1 MNEHIIEIVAGLIL
15 ILAIIWAYTFLK
27 KYKKEDSSNNYLL
40 EFLPNMFPTL
50 GMLGTFGGI
59 TYGLWFF
66 NPDDLENSIPH
77 LLQGLK
83 TAFLISIFGVI
94 LLLYYSFRSGNIR
107 FKKEK
112 DLKSDETL
120 ALYELI
126 KLNKESNE
134 KIISSIDILNSS
146 ISSRLDQLDQSVNQI
161 NYIEFNGNPVH
172 IGNILTSLYD
182 ETKQQTSS
190 LQNFS
195 TDLATAIQK
204 GITQINESTSNSF
217 DRLINDTK
225 VTEKLDSV
233 RTEITDLGT
242 KLQSPAEDVVKGLS
256 ENLATS
262 MQEILQ
268 EVKGSIGEGINSDMA
283 EVVKQLTT
291 VSTNLNDFPNK
302 INSMAAG
309 LETTFKKLEEGLA
322 KTSTQTNVKSK
333 EAVDSIAGQMQ
344 LLEGTLKSLAENITN
359 TTNTSTENVRNQ
371 FSTISDTITAHS
383 QSQEQTILQTTALVE
398 KLSDNI
404 NTLNTLSTNFGNV
417 ITNINTANDTLKL
430 TSTQFQS
437 VSSKVEETATTLSN
451 TQNQLI
457 NYNNT
462 FINNNI
468 ELLTQYNESLEI
480 SSNFNQNLVEKYNT
494 IHNSFG
500 NVFTSVNEGIT
511 RYSSSMKESLED
523 FLTTYN
529 TSLTKGTRSLENAV
543 SGLSESIENL
553 SDVLPQKK

>member
-15 ILAIIWAYTFLK
+15 ILAIIWAGYYI
-27 KYKKEDSSNNYLL
+27 YKNRTSYNHYIM
-40 EFLPNMFPTL
+40 EFIPNMFPTL

-66 NPDDLENSIPH
+66 NSNNLEESIPN
-77 LLQGLK
+77 LLQGLT
-83 TAFLISIFGVI
+83 TAFFISIGGV
-94 LLLYYSFRSGNIR
+94 LLLLIFSFITNYYRYKN
-107 FKKEK
+107 EK

-134 KIISSIDILNSS
+134 KIISSLDILNSS
-146 ISSRLDQLDQSVNQI
+146 ISSKLDQLDQSVNQI
-161 NYIEFNGNPVH
+161 NYIEFNDTPVH

-302 INSMAAG
+302 INSMATG
-309 LETTFKKLEEGLA
+309 LETTFKKLEESLA
-322 KTSTQTNVKSK
+322 ETSTQTNDKSK
-333 EAVDSIAGQMQ
+333 AAVESIAGQMQ

-383 QSQEQTILQTTALVE
+383 QSQEQTIIQTTALVE
-398 KLSDNI
+398 QLNDNI

-430 TSTQFQS
+430 TSTQFQT
-437 VSSKVEETATTLSN
+437 VSSKIESSTNSLVNA
-451 TQNQLI
+451 Q
-457 NYNNT
+457 NT
-462 FINNNI
+462 FINSNDKTIINNKEI
-468 ELLTQYNESLEI
+468 LAEYVSSLKI
-480 SSNFNQNLVEKYNT
+480 SQDFNNDLVSKYAKVNDNFSE
-494 IHNSFG
+494 
-500 NVFTSVNEGIT
+500 VFKEVDAGIKL
-511 RYSSSMKESLED
+511 YSSSMKGSLEG

-529 TSLTKGTRSLENAV
+529 TALTTGTKSLENAV
-543 SGLSESIENL
+543 SGLSESFENL
-553 SDVLPQKK
+553 SDVLTQKK

>member
-1 MNEHIIEIVAGLIL
+1 MHLSFIEWLGIIIIVI
-15 ILAIIWAYTFLK
+15 IAIITFIYIK
-27 KYKKEDSSNNYLL
+27 RNSKDYNYHTM
-40 EFLPNMFPTL
+40 EFFPNMFPTL

-59 TYGLWFF
+59 TYGLKSFDAE
-66 NPDDLENSIPH
+66 NLENSIPR
-77 LLQGLK
+77 LLDGL
-83 TAFLISIFGVI
+83 TSAFFISILGVI
-94 LLLYYSFRSGNIR
+94 FLLIFSFYTNKIR
-107 FKKEK
+107 YKKEK

-134 KIISSIDILNSS
+134 KIISSLDILNSS
-146 ISSRLDQLDQSVNQI
+146 ISSKLDQLDQSVNQV
-161 NYIEFNGNPVH
+161 NHIEFNGNPVH
-172 IGNILTSLYD
+172 IGNILISLYD

-195 TDLATAIQK
+195 TDLASAIQT

-233 RTEITDLGT
+233 RTEITGLGT

-302 INSMAAG
+302 INSMTTG
-309 LETTFKKLEEGLA
+309 LETTFKKLEESLA
-322 KTSTQTNVKSK
+322 ETSTQTNDKSK
-333 EAVDSIAGQMQ
+333 AAVESIAGQMQ

-383 QSQEQTILQTTALVE
+383 QSQEQTIIQTTVLVE
-398 KLSDNI
+398 QLNDNI

-430 TSTQFQS
+430 TSTQFQT
-437 VSSKVEETATTLSN
+437 VSSKVEETTTTLSN
-451 TQNQLI
+451 AQNQLI

-480 SSNFNQNLVEKYNT
+480 SSNFNQNLIEKYDT

-500 NVFTSVNEGIT
+500 NVFTSVDEGIT